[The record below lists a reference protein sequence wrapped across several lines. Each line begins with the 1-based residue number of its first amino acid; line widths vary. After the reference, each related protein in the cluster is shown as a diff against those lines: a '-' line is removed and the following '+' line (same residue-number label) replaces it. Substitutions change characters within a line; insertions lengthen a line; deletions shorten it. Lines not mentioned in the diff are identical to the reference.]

1 MNDGWTDG
9 KWLEMLQRRT
19 GRRMIRWISILKS
32 QVMSISVAEV
42 TPAPMP
48 LEELTTL

>member
-9 KWLEMLQRRT
+9 KWLEVLQGPM
-19 GRRMIRWISILKS
+19 GRWMIRWISILKR
-32 QVMSISVAEV
+32 QVMSISAAEA

-48 LEELTTL
+48 LKELTTL